1 VSAAPAAKPLFK
13 KVLVANRGEIAI
25 RVIRACH
32 ELGIPTVAVYSE
44 ADRDALHVRHA
55 DEAVCLGE
63 PAPLKS
69 YLDQD
74 KVVAAAKATGAEA
87 IHPGYGF
94 LSENA
99 SFARRCRDEG
109 LVFVGPTPEA
119 IYAMGDKV
127 RSRELMAKAGVPL
140 VPGVNDVTR
149 ENLFEAAD
157 KVGYPLLL
165 KASAGGGGKGIRAVR
180 SKDELLSSF
189 ERAQGEA
196 GKSFGDA
203 KVFIERLVDQP
214 HHIEVQVIGDA
225 QGNLV
230 HLFERECSTQRR
242 HQKVV
247 EETPSPFLTPE
258 VRAKIC
264 AAAVEAARAVQYRNA
279 GTVEFIMG
287 GDRKFYFLEMN
298 TRLQVEHPVTE
309 LVTGVDL
316 VVEQLRVAA
325 GLPLSF
331 RQEDVVQRGHAIE
344 CRICAEDPEENYA
357 PSVGVVEGLALPGG
371 PSVRLDSALFA
382 GLEVALHYDSM
393 LAKLC
398 TWGRDRDEAAGR
410 MRQALSE
417 FKVGGVRT
425 NLAQLARILRD
436 REFKSGAYD
445 TGLLTRMTHGEAP
458 AETTRLVILAAALL
472 AHEQDE
478 ALERRL
484 TAAHEAGGGGR
495 ADAWRLSGRPGL
507 ERLR

>member
-1 VSAAPAAKPLFK
+1 MTQPLFK
-13 KVLVANRGEIAI
+13 KVLIANRGEIAI

-32 ELGIPTVAVYSE
+32 ELGIGTVAVFSD

-69 YLDQD
+69 YLNQD
-74 KVVAAAKATGAEA
+74 KIVAAAKATGAVA
-87 IHPGYGF
+87 VHPGYGF

-149 ENLFEAAD
+149 ENLVAAAE
-157 KVGYPLLL
+157 KIGYPVLL
-165 KASAGGGGKGIRAVR
+165 KASAGGGGKGIRAVHDP
-180 SKDELLSSF
+180 SELVSAF
-189 ERAQGEA
+189 ERAAGEA
-196 GKSFGDA
+196 GKAFGDA
-203 KVFIERLVDQP
+203 KIFIEKLVDKP

-225 QGNLV
+225 HGGLR
-230 HLFERECSTQRR
+230 HLFERECSVQRR

-247 EETPSPFLTPE
+247 EETPSPFLTPD
-258 VRAKIC
+258 VRAAVCKAALSA
-264 AAAVEAARAVQYRNA
+264 AAAVGYRNA

-287 GDRKFYFLEMN
+287 SDRKFYFLEMN

-309 LVTGVDL
+309 LVTGIDL
-316 VVEQLRVAA
+316 VKEQLRVAA

-331 RQEDVVQRGHAIE
+331 TQEEVVQRGHAIE

-357 PSVGVVEGLALPGG
+357 PSVGVIEGLALPGG

-398 TWGRDRDEAAGR
+398 TWGRDRGEAIGR
-410 MRQALSE
+410 MKQALAE
-417 FKVGGVRT
+417 FKIGGLRT
-425 NLAQLARILRD
+425 NLAQLGRILRD
-436 REFKSGAYD
+436 PEFTSGTYD
-445 TGLLTRMTHGEAP
+445 TGLLARMPSANPGD
-458 AETTRLVILAAALL
+458 ETSHLAVLAAALL
-472 AHEQDE
+472 AHRKKE
-478 ALERRL
+478 AGERRFAS
-484 TAAHEAGGGGR
+484 TDDAPAGDPWKL
-495 ADAWRLSGRPGL
+495 AQRPGYG
-507 ERLR
+507 RLA